1 MVLKAN
7 LFIFLLSLTTKKQS
21 NQDRQFEQPFVSLLP
36 GGSKFTRQTGTTFAT
51 FRGVIAMWSY
61 LFKRL
66 LHMIPILLGVSL
78 LTFLLMA
85 LSPGNYF
92 TALQQNPQ
100 ISPETI
106 ENLRKQFHL
115 DQPWYVQY
123 VFWLK
128 NVFSGNFGYSMAYKI
143 PATSLIVSRLW
154 NTFLL
159 SFTAL
164 VIAWLIAIPLGVF
177 AAVKRDSWID
187 RGSSLVAFVGLSISE
202 ILLALLALWFAA
214 ATGWFPVGGAES
226 AVHDF
231 MSPAEKFWDSVHHLI
246 LPAFVLA
253 AADMAG
259 IMRQMRSNLL
269 DTLRAEYVTAARAR
283 GLGEGWVVYKHA
295 LRNAINPLLTIFGYS
310 LAALLSGAFIVEN
323 IMAWPG
329 LGRLTMEAF
338 FAKDSYLVVDCV
350 VMATGLLV
358 LGNFIADLLLV
369 WSDPRI
375 RLK

>member
-1 MVLKAN
+1 MLNYVL
-7 LFIFLLSLTTKKQS
+7 
-21 NQDRQFEQPFVSLLP
+21 
-36 GGSKFTRQTGTTFAT
+36 
-51 FRGVIAMWSY
+51 
-61 LFKRL
+61 KRL
-66 LHMIPILLGVSL
+66 LHMIPLLLGVSL

-85 LSPGNYF
+85 LAPGNFF

-100 ISPETI
+100 ISQETI
-106 ENLRKQFHL
+106 RQLQAQFHL
-115 DQPWYVQY
+115 DKPWYVQY

-128 NVFSGNFGYSMAYKI
+128 SVVLHGDFGYSMAYKI
-143 PATSLIVSRLW
+143 PATSLIVARLW

-159 SFTAL
+159 SFFAL
-164 VIAWLIAIPLGVF
+164 VIAWGVAMPLGIW
-177 AAVKRDSWID
+177 AAVKKGSWVDHSCSFI
-187 RGSSLVAFVGLSISE
+187 AFVGLSIPDV
-202 ILLALLALWFAA
+202 LLSLLALWFAA
-214 ATGWFPVGGAES
+214 ATGWFPVGGAQS
-226 AVHDF
+226 PLYDF
-231 MSPAEKFWDSVHHLI
+231 MPPLQQFWDRVHHLI
-246 LPAFVLA
+246 LPAIVLA
-253 AADMAG
+253 AADLAG

-283 GLGEGWVVYKHA
+283 GLGEGGVIYKHA
-295 LRNAINPLLTIFGYS
+295 LRNAINPLLTMFGYS
-310 LAALLSGAFIVEN
+310 LAYLLSGAFIVEN

-358 LGNFIADLLLV
+358 VGNFIADLLLA

>member
-1 MVLKAN
+1 
-7 LFIFLLSLTTKKQS
+7 
-21 NQDRQFEQPFVSLLP
+21 
-36 GGSKFTRQTGTTFAT
+36 
-51 FRGVIAMWSY
+51 MWSY
-61 LFKRL
+61 VFKRL
-66 LHMIPILLGVSL
+66 LHMIPLLLGVSL

-85 LSPGNYF
+85 LAPGNYF

-106 ENLRKQFHL
+106 ARLKAQFHL

-128 NVFSGNFGYSMAYKI
+128 NVLSGNFGYSMAYHI
-143 PATSLIVSRLW
+143 PATTLIVQRLW

-164 VIAWLIAIPLGVF
+164 IIAWGVAMPLGIW
-177 AAVKRDSWID
+177 AAVKKDTWVDHSCSFI
-187 RGSSLVAFVGLSISE
+187 AFIGLSVPDV
-202 ILLALLALWFAA
+202 LLSLLALWCAA

-226 AVHDF
+226 ALYDF
-231 MSPAEKFWDSVHHLI
+231 MSPAQQFWDRAHHLI

-253 AADMAG
+253 AADLAG

-269 DTLRAEYVTAARAR
+269 DTLRAEYVIAARAR
-283 GLGEGWVVYKHA
+283 GLGEGLVVYKHA

-310 LAALLSGAFIVEN
+310 LAYLLSGAFIVEN

-338 FAKDSYLVVDCV
+338 FAKDSYLVVDSV
-350 VMATGLLV
+350 VMATALLV
-358 LGNFIADLLLV
+358 AGNFIADLLLA
-369 WSDPRI
+369 WSDPRV